1 MNYIGAKIAAIKQDV
16 NLSRVGVGVVLG
28 ARGVRAGAGRYFSN
42 KVPIVQWITGYV
54 PKWLIGDAIAGS
66 SVGMLLI
73 PQAVMYST
81 LAGVPVQ
88 QALLASWLPGI
99 IYAIMGSTK
108 DISTGPTSTTALL
121 TGQIV
126 LSLARSKVPPPL
138 VAAVLSFCIGMWSM
152 LLGLLNFGFI
162 FDLLSLP
169 MIMGLLVAVAN
180 VVIVTQLPAVLGL
193 TGISPVFSQM
203 LPEIP
208 GKLSQTKPVSVGLAA
223 ASIVL
228 LAMLKFVGKK
238 WGHKNEILRILA
250 IQRNLLIIS
259 IFTAVSFFINKDL
272 EKPVWRVIGPIKTEV
287 PMPQIPL
294 MKLARRLFVPSLALA
309 TTIMLEHV
317 AFAKAFGRKNGYAID
332 SSQEMFYLGFINF
345 ITSLFGGMPVGGG
358 DLPRAA
364 VNSDSGVKS
373 PLGGIFTSVTV
384 LGGMYAASGFLQY
397 IPMPVIAG
405 VIIVATIGQM
415 PPLASVKKLW
425 KVSFTDFGTFLLT
438 FNIAMLMG
446 NTIGIVAGLG
456 MMVSYTILR
465 LMFSRPNVILKAD
478 LESRYKS
485 LTPPWLAKDDP
496 IPPGTQVMSLKTD
509 VIFANAERIKRHVID
524 TTLTYQF
531 GIPMTENE
539 DLQRAWNYKREK
551 YIGRLRRLAGV
562 SHTDIF
568 IPRLRVLVL
577 DLSAT
582 SFVDASGM
590 QAFEDIK
597 TELCL
602 YGGPRVEMR
611 FVGLNKG
618 VQKRFK
624 RAAWKLG
631 PPYDDDLE

>member
-28 ARGVRAGAGRYFSN
+28 ARGVRTGAGRYFSN

-108 DISTGPTSTTALL
+108 DISTGPTSTTAFL

-126 LSLARSKVPPPL
+126 LSLAQSKVPPPL

-152 LLGLLNFGFI
+152 ILGLLNFGFI

-169 MIMGLLVAVAN
+169 MIMGLL
-180 VVIVTQLPAVLGL
+180 LPAVLGL
-193 TGISPVFSQM
+193 TGISLVFSQM
-203 LPEIP
+203 LPETL
-208 GKLSQTKPVSVGLAA
+208 GKLGQTKPASVGLAT
-223 ASIVL
+223 ASIIL

-238 WGHKNEILRILA
+238 WGHKNEMLRILA

-259 IFTAVSFFINKDL
+259 IFTAVSFLINKDL
-272 EKPVWRVIGPIKTEV
+272 EQPVWRVIGPIKTEL

-294 MKLARRLFVPSLALA
+294 MKLAQRLFVPSLALT

-317 AFAKAFGRKNGYAID
+317 AFAKAFGRRNGYAID
-332 SSQEMFYLGFINF
+332 SSQEMFYLGFVNF

-384 LGGMYAASGFLQY
+384 LGGMYAGSGFFQY
-397 IPMPVIAG
+397 TPMPVIAG

-415 PPLASVKKLW
+415 PPFASVKKLW

-438 FNIAMLMG
+438 FNIATLMG
-446 NTIGIVAGLG
+446 NTIGIATGLG
-456 MMVSYTILR
+456 IMVSYTILR

-496 IPPGTQVMSLKTD
+496 IPPGTQVMSLETD
-509 VIFANAERIKRHVID
+509 IIFANAERIKRHVID

-531 GIPMTENE
+531 GIPMTDNE

-562 SHTDIF
+562 SHTDTF

-602 YGGPRVEMR
+602 YGGPRVEIR